1 MADGHPHIG
10 SYRGIRE
17 TSQAAQK
24 SELLNR
30 LRTDFPN
37 SRLNAIEI
45 RGARAFCFYEVFCSA
60 NVIRKLLTSLNKFF
74 WSTAF
79 RLFTSPFPLGR
90 CGLPIVK

>member
-10 SYRGIRE
+10 SYRGIRKN
-17 TSQAAQK
+17 SQAAQK

-45 RGARAFCFYEVFCSA
+45 RGARAFCFYEVFCS
-60 NVIRKLLTSLNKFF
+60 F
-74 WSTAF
+74 STH
-79 RLFTSPFPLGR
+79 
-90 CGLPIVK
+90 

>member
-10 SYRGIRE
+10 SYRGIRKN
-17 TSQAAQK
+17 SQAAQK

-60 NVIRKLLTSLNKFF
+60 SMKYNPLILLNISLNSAGFLFF
-74 WSTAF
+74 ASV
-79 RLFTSPFPLGR
+79 LPL
-90 CGLPIVK
+90 V

>member
-10 SYRGIRE
+10 SYRGIRKNS
-17 TSQAAQK
+17 TGR
-24 SELLNR
+24 SEVR
-30 LRTDFPN
+30 IAEPVAYRFFEFQ
-37 SRLNAIEI
+37 LNAIEI

>member
-10 SYRGIRE
+10 SYRGIRKN
-17 TSQAAQK
+17 SQAAQK

-60 NVIRKLLTSLNKFF
+60 RQHAPYRAFCFF
-74 WSTAF
+74 I
-79 RLFTSPFPLGR
+79 
-90 CGLPIVK
+90 LPAPVKSDG

>member
-10 SYRGIRE
+10 SYRGIRKN
-17 TSQAAQK
+17 SQAAQK

-60 NVIRKLLTSLNKFF
+60 S
-74 WSTAF
+74 
-79 RLFTSPFPLGR
+79 
-90 CGLPIVK
+90 

>member
-10 SYRGIRE
+10 SYRGIRKN
-17 TSQAAQK
+17 SQAAQK

-60 NVIRKLLTSLNKFF
+60 STKTSNLLS
-74 WSTAF
+74 
-79 RLFTSPFPLGR
+79 RP
-90 CGLPIVK
+90 